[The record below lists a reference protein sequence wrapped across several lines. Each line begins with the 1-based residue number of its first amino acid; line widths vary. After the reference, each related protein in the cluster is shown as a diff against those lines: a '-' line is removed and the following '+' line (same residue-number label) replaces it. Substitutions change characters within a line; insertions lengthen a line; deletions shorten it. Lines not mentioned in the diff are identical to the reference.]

1 MPFINKQN
9 ARFYYAFIDFI
20 MATLSWASLYIFR
33 KIFIEGDEFNTE
45 FTYLQDQ
52 NFAFGI
58 IIIPIFWSVIYFFSG
73 TYTYIYQKSRLAE
86 FYTTF
91 LQSMVGV
98 VILFFFFIL
107 DDIIYSDYKNY
118 YYSFSALFTFHFVF
132 TATARMIYLTY
143 TKKQVAQE
151 LIYHNAIIVGGNEA
165 ATEIYLELLQGKK
178 YNGLKFLGF
187 IDSNGNSDNRL
198 EKYIPKLGKLS
209 ELECI
214 VKEKEIIE
222 VIIAI
227 ERDEKQ
233 KMSQIMNA
241 LAAHKIV
248 LRLIPEMIDIIS
260 RSVRTTQ
267 LKDAALLV
275 IYPDLMP
282 VWQKVMKRIADI
294 FASLIL
300 LIIVAP
306 LLAYCAY
313 RVRKSSEGK
322 IFFFQ
327 ERVGKFGR
335 PFQIIK
341 FRSMYE
347 NSEAQGPALSSD
359 NDARIT
365 PWGKIMRKYRFDE
378 LPQFVN
384 VIKGEMSLVGPRPE
398 REFFINQI
406 TQIDGAYKHLLK
418 VRPGL
423 SSWGMVKFGYAE
435 NVKQMIQRMKYDLL
449 YIENMS
455 LALDFKILVYTV
467 FIVLKGKGK

>member
-9 ARFYYAFIDFI
+9 VRYYYALLDFLV
-20 MATLSWASLYIFR
+20 AALSWALLYIFR
-33 KIFIEGDEFNTE
+33 KVFIEGVEFDTEFN
-45 FTYLQDQ
+45 YLQDQ

-58 IIIPIFWSVIYFFSG
+58 IIIPLFWCGIYFFSG
-73 TYTYIYQKSRLAE
+73 TYTYVYQKSRLAE
-86 FYTTF
+86 FYITF
-91 LQSMVGV
+91 LQSLVGV
-98 VILFFFFIL
+98 VILFFLFIL
-107 DDIIYSDYKNY
+107 DDIIYSNYQNY
-118 YYSFSALFTFHFVF
+118 YYSFTALFAFHFLL
-132 TATARMIYLTY
+132 TAISRLFFLTY
-143 TKKQVAQE
+143 TKKQVANN
-151 LIYHNAIIVGGNEA
+151 LIFHYAIIVGGNEA
-165 ATEIYLELLQGKK
+165 ATDIFLELSQGKN

-187 IDSNGNSDNRL
+187 VDTNGNSDNRL
-198 EKYIPKLGKLS
+198 EKYLPKLGKLN
-209 ELECI
+209 ELEAI
-214 VKEKEIIE
+214 VKRNNIVE
-222 VIIAI
+222 VIIAV
-227 ERDEKQ
+227 EREEKQ
-233 KMSQIMNA
+233 KISLIMNA

-248 LRLIPEMIDIIS
+248 LRLIPEMMDIIS

-282 VWQKVMKRIADI
+282 VWQKVIKRVLDISVSGIMLIAL
-294 FASLIL
+294 S
-300 LIIVAP
+300 P

-313 RVRKSSEGK
+313 RVRKSSTGK
-322 IFFFQ
+322 VFFTQ
-327 ERVGKFGR
+327 ERVGRFGH

-347 NSEAQGPALSSD
+347 NAEAQGPALSSD

-365 PWGKIMRKYRFDE
+365 SWGKIMRKYRLDE
-378 LPQFVN
+378 LPQFMN
-384 VIKGEMSLVGPRPE
+384 VLKGEMSLVGPRPE

-455 LALDFKILVYTV
+455 LALDIKILAYTIL
-467 FIVLKGKGK
+467 IVLKGKGK

>member
-9 ARFYYAFIDFI
+9 VRYYYALIDFI
-20 MATLSWASLYIFR
+20 IAALSWASLYIFR
-33 KIFIEGDEFNTE
+33 KIFIEGVEFDTE

-58 IIIPIFWSVIYFFSG
+58 VIIPLFWSVIYFFSG
-73 TYTYIYQKSRLAE
+73 TYTYVYQKSRLAE

-91 LQSMVGV
+91 IQSLVGV
-98 VILFFFFIL
+98 VILFFLFIL

-118 YYSFSALFTFHFVF
+118 YYSFAALFTFHFIF
-132 TATARMIYLTY
+132 TAIARMWYLTY

-165 ATEIYLELLQGKK
+165 ATEIYLELLQGKN

-187 IDSNGNSDNRL
+187 VDSNGNSDNRL

-209 ELECI
+209 DLENI

-227 ERDEKQ
+227 EREEKQ

-248 LRLIPEMIDIIS
+248 LRLIPEMMDIIS

-282 VWQKVMKRIADI
+282 VWQKVVKRVGDI
-294 FASLIL
+294 FISLLL
-300 LIIVAP
+300 LIIVSP
-306 LLAYCAY
+306 LLVYCAY
-313 RVRKSSEGK
+313 RVRKSSAGK
-322 IFFFQ
+322 IFFTQ
-327 ERVGKFGR
+327 ERVGRFGK

-359 NDARIT
+359 NDLRIT
-365 PWGKIMRKYRFDE
+365 PWGKIMRKYRLDE

-398 REFFINQI
+398 RQFFIDQI